1 MDAVEDRSPVA
12 SQHDTMRP
20 IEPSIGCVMKGLCVG
35 TDETMPRNQQKAS
48 CGGGGRLRQTRPT
61 AFFTLHRALRLRLPS
76 DPSSTP
82 VAPGTFTLWRE
93 WAVDHP
99 LIQLAGIER
108 RLYRSGCLRFLGCIH
123 ARRDGKSG

>member
-1 MDAVEDRSPVA
+1 MDRA
-12 SQHDTMRP
+12 SADGF
-20 IEPSIGCVMKGLCVG
+20 IIINDLAEELGGYSI
-35 TDETMPRNQQKAS
+35 
-48 CGGGGRLRQTRPT
+48 RQTRPT